1 MIGDYYIDNLR
12 NETSGTPPQQAVLR
26 RYRLSSISKQAS
38 VSNLNRKQ
46 PPTPVP
52 ATIDFEL
59 DESINFEL
67 PSINPSRYL
76 HPYQYAFG
84 VNRSGLN
91 KTLIYDRIIK
101 VDLAKV
107 KEGDMVGSAT
117 FWVQDQCT
125 PSEPVFV
132 PTPNGTDED
141 DGVLLSIVL
150 DGRRRTGF
158 LLVLDAKTLTEIAR
172 ADMPEGK
179 VAPHNFHGMFIPNAV
194 N

>member
-12 NETSGTPPQQAVLR
+12 NETSGKPPQQAVLR
-26 RYRLSSISKQAS
+26 RFRFQNIPQQVLLSSANHK
-38 VSNLNRKQ
+38 K

-52 ATIDFEL
+52 ATIDFQL

-76 HPYQYAFG
+76 HPYRYAYG
-84 VNRSGLN
+84 VNRSGLT
-91 KTLIYDRIIK
+91 KSLIYDRIIK
-101 VDLAKV
+101 VDLDKIKKGKH
-107 KEGDMVGSAT
+107 KEGAT
-117 FWVQDQCT
+117 FWFEHQCT

-132 PTPNGTDED
+132 PTPDSTDED

-150 DGRRRTGF
+150 DGKRRTGF
-158 LLVLDAKTLTEIAR
+158 LLVLDAKTMKELAR

-179 VAPHNFHGMFIPNAV
+179 VAPHNFHGMFIPNLA